1 VKVKKIVYMKNK
13 FAINDLNGLKARQ
26 MALLAES
33 DMHAEAVLLDSKSY
47 VKDFSL
53 SNLVKKKPES
63 VLNLDVRRPAS
74 SSVLSGK
81 ILALALPIILNKT
94 IFKKS
99 GFITKAAVTFI
110 SSKTGAKIGGR
121 LMKYIN
127 RLRK

>member
-1 VKVKKIVYMKNK
+1 MKVKKIVYMKNK

-33 DMHAEAVLLDSKSY
+33 DMHAEAVLSDSKSY

-110 SSKTGAKIGGR
+110 SGKTGAKIGGH

>member
-13 FAINDLNGLKARQ
+13 FAINDLKGLKARQ

-53 SNLVKKKPES
+53 SNLVKKDSES

-74 SSVLSGK
+74 SSALTGK
-81 ILALALPIILNKT
+81 ILALALPIVLNKT

-110 SSKTGAKIGGR
+110 SGKTGAKIGGH

>member
-1 VKVKKIVYMKNK
+1 MKNK